1 MGIAPSTAP
10 TICAAETETVSLSR
24 FFVAQ
29 ESYPA
34 PLDTTTCAFCRVS
47 TAVVFGS
54 NVWASSVVEDRIEVT
69 LTCTPPICSAK
80 APHWLTDATTLIGVV
95 CSFGVSGAVG

>member
-1 MGIAPSTAP
+1 MGI
-10 TICAAETETVSLSR
+10 VSLNGSDHLR
-24 FFVAQ
+24 GRNGNGVSFQVFVAQ

-80 APHWLTDATTLIGVV
+80 APTG
-95 CSFGVSGAVG
+95 

>member
-1 MGIAPSTAP
+1 MGI
-10 TICAAETETVSLSR
+10 VSLNGSDHLRGRNGNGVSFQVFCGPGVVSR
-24 FFVAQ
+24 SVGHDD
-29 ESYPA
+29 
-34 PLDTTTCAFCRVS
+34 LCFCRVS

-95 CSFGVSGAVG
+95 CSFGASGAVG

>member
-1 MGIAPSTAP
+1 MGI
-10 TICAAETETVSLSR
+10 VSLNGSDHLR
-24 FFVAQ
+24 GRNGNGVSFQVFVAQ

-69 LTCTPPICSAK
+69 LTCAPPICSAR

-95 CSFGVSGAVG
+95 CSFGASGAVG